1 MDHPAPPS
9 ASEPTSIARSV
20 AARVDRAVARLRAAH
35 PDLPAAA
42 DARLRALALASDFA
56 IDVCL
61 RQPSLLP
68 GLLADDGA
76 RPAPMPAL
84 TADLRAEWPTLLRR
98 HRQAESVRLI
108 WRDVHGLDTL
118 DETLAGI
125 TVLADTCLQVALAVL
140 ERDFVERFGTVHA
153 PDGAPV
159 RLVVFAL
166 GKLGGGELNFSSDID
181 LVYAYAQDGDSRPE
195 DGRSARALAAEDYFA
210 RLGQQLAKLLDEV
223 TADGFCHRVDLRLRP
238 FGTAGRIALSFAA
251 MEQYFQRE
259 GRDWERYA
267 WQKARPVAGDLD
279 AGARFLDTLRPFVYR
294 RYLDYGALD
303 GLREMKASIAAE
315 VARKDMADDIK
326 RGPGGIREVE
336 FLAQALQLIR
346 GGREPAL
353 RERRL
358 QPALRALR
366 DARHLSSDACDALLA
381 AYRFLRLLENRLQML
396 ADAQTQ
402 RLPDDPATRARLA
415 ESLGDSDW
423 DALHARLQA
432 HRARV
437 TQEFDA
443 LLAPRGR
450 IAQPDALV
458 SYWRALR
465 GGEGRDAESDGDD
478 DGAQAL
484 RDAGFAQAHDV
495 DRALRDFARAPGVR
509 DLSDAARARLDR
521 LMPALLA
528 GVVGSAEPPLALRR
542 ALALLQA
549 ILRRASYLA
558 LLDEQPAALS
568 RLIDTLARSAL
579 LGDRL
584 AAHPLLLDELLD
596 IRVAGPLPKPEAF
609 GAAAAA
615 ALQSEDSEAALL
627 ALNEARQI
635 LSFRIALATL
645 DRRMRAVDTARLL
658 AALADA
664 LLDAVYRLALRELE
678 AQHGRIDGFRFAV
691 LGYGSLGGRELGF
704 GSDLDVVFVYDA
716 PANVVSD
723 GARALDAS
731 RWSARLAQKI
741 VALLGA
747 RTGAGRLYD
756 VDVRLRPDGAKG
768 LLVSTLASFED
779 YQRHRAWT
787 WEHQALVRAHAVAGD
802 ADLRDAFE
810 RVRAETLAQP
820 REVAKLREDVAAM
833 RARMRAELDRSSAD
847 RFDLKQGQGGLVDLE
862 FLLQYGV
869 LREAAA
875 RPALL
880 VPRDS
885 PGLIDALCAEGVLD
899 AEAATHLRAAHD
911 ALLGA
916 GLACTLDRRARIVD
930 ADSEG
935 LDAARAAVIAATQGI
950 LHAGGA

>member
-1 MDHPAPPS
+1 MDPADPS
-9 ASEPTSIARSV
+9 ALEPPAVSASV
-20 AARVDRAVARLRAAH
+20 AARVERAVARLRMAH
-35 PDLPAAA
+35 AELPA
-42 DARLRALALASDFA
+42 DAWPRIRPLALVSDFA
-56 IDVCL
+56 VDVCL
-61 RQPSLLP
+61 RQPALLP
-68 GLLADDGA
+68 ALLADDGA
-76 RPAPMPAL
+76 SPMTIPAL

-118 DETLAGI
+118 DQTLAGI
-125 TVLADTCLQVALAVL
+125 TALAESCLQAALEAL
-140 ERDFVERFGTVHA
+140 GRDFAERFGTVRD

-181 LVYAYAQDGDSRPE
+181 LVYAYAQDGDS
-195 DGRSARALAAEDYFA
+195 DGSRALAAEDYFA

-223 TADGFCHRVDLRLRP
+223 TAEGFCHRVDLRLRP

-279 AGARFLDTLRPFVYR
+279 AGARFLETLRPFVYR

-346 GGREPAL
+346 GGREAAL

-358 QPALRALR
+358 QPALSALR
-366 DARHLSSDACDALLA
+366 DARHLSAETCDALLA

-396 ADAQTQ
+396 GDAQTQ
-402 RLPDDPATRARLA
+402 RLPDDPATRMRLA
-415 ESLGDSDW
+415 QGLGEADW

-432 HRARV
+432 HRERV

-450 IAQPDALV
+450 AVQPDALV
-458 SYWRALR
+458 SYWRGLR
-465 GGEGRDAESDGDD
+465 DGAGRDGESDDAVGT
-478 DGAQAL
+478 L
-484 RDAGFAQAHDV
+484 RDAGFVHATEV

-528 GVVGSAEPPLALRR
+528 GVAGSAEPLLALRR

-568 RLIDTLARSAL
+568 RLVDTLARSAL

-596 IRVAGPLPKPEAF
+596 IRVAGPLPKAEAF
-609 GAAAAA
+609 AAAADA
-615 ALQSEDSEAALL
+615 ALQAEDSEAALL
-627 ALNEARQI
+627 ALNEARQT
-635 LSFRIALATL
+635 LSFRIALVTL

-664 LLDAVYRLALRELE
+664 LLAAVYRLALRELE

-716 PANVVSD
+716 PANAMSD
-723 GARALDAS
+723 GARALDAP

-747 RTGAGRLYD
+747 PTGAGRLYE

-787 WEHQALVRAHAVAGD
+787 WEHQALVRAHAIAGD
-802 ADLRDAFE
+802 ADLRAAFE
-810 RVRAETLAQP
+810 RVRADTLAQP
-820 REVAKLREDVAAM
+820 RDDGKLREDVAAM
-833 RARMRAELDRSSAD
+833 RARMRAELDRSGAD

-862 FLLQYGV
+862 FLLQYLV
-869 LREAAA
+869 LRDAVAK
-875 RPALL
+875 PALL
-880 VPRDS
+880 VPRDT
-885 PGLIDALCAEGVLD
+885 PGLIDALCAEAVLD
-899 AEAATHLRAAHD
+899 AETAPRLHAAHD

-916 GLACTLDRRARIVD
+916 GLACTLDRRTRIVD
-930 ADSEG
+930 AGSEG
-935 LDAARAAVIAATQGI
+935 LDAARRVVIAATQGI
-950 LHAGGA
+950 LHAEGA